1 MERVLLVALAILWF
15 GAGVY
20 WLRTRV
26 GTPSMALGSH
36 SSRMRIR
43 RAPRAVVVPIH
54 QPFATWEES
63 YQPGHSLVE
72 PPLDRIQKG
81 SNPMDQS
88 SEQARLRR
96 RKVLLSLIGVVLF
109 TLLLAIVVGG
119 AFIAMNLFADS
130 IFLGYVLLL
139 VQYQREIEA
148 SRQEQ
153 RPVYS
158 SAGVGFAATG
168 TDGATR

>member
-1 MERVLLVALAILWF
+1 MEFVLLVALAILWF

-26 GTPSMALGSH
+26 GTSSMVMGS
-36 SSRMRIR
+36 SFSRMRIR

-54 QPFATWEES
+54 QPFTSWEHA
-63 YQPGHSLVE
+63 YHQPGHSLVE

-81 SNPMDQS
+81 SNPMEVS

-96 RKVLLSLIGVVLF
+96 RKVLLSLIGIVMF
-109 TLLLAIVVGG
+109 TLLMAIVVGG
-119 AFIAMNLFADS
+119 AFIALNLFVDS
-130 IFLGYVLLL
+130 IFLGYVLVL

-148 SRQEQ
+148 SRQQQ
-153 RPVYS
+153 RVYKP
-158 SAGVGFAATG
+158 AGMDFAATG
-168 TDGATR
+168 TDGAAL